1 MQVLENVKKWSK
13 ASGLKKLKTAD
24 GIGAFYNDIQFTG
37 NLKNVKFITPFFQN
51 TISEAFDPAKVSIK
65 EFKPFIIG
73 ISKMLYTLDINTN
86 MDTFLKMKG
95 IIKKH
100 MMKYHKTA
108 MDNKDHSNKFVK
120 SWYNASLYIL
130 PNEFKVKNTN
140 ADAKVAIKNNDVLN
154 IPLSKVEKFYS
165 LFIDSEDLIDAMLTV
180 QATLGL
186 RLIEVLSSKVSNFEI
201 DGLGI
206 PNSIRQIGTAKSK
219 IDISNNIEKK
229 PVMITPKQWMEKL
242 KIVRDE
248 TDKFKELTNIKLRE
262 KYNVV
267 VNDRIQKYLRMA
279 GIQEHNELKSSHG
292 LRRLYVNL
300 LYSMRE
306 EPNLTLHAFIKKYL
320 GHTSDNA
327 TNNYNSINITTDS
340 EIEEPIIA
348 IEPKKTKTQIKFD
361 KITKALSEG
370 KTSYSQ
376 MSDIGITA
384 QMYSNYK
391 KTHLQ

>member
-1 MQVLENVKKWSK
+1 
-13 ASGLKKLKTAD
+13 
-24 GIGAFYNDIQFTG
+24 
-37 NLKNVKFITPFFQN
+37 
-51 TISEAFDPAKVSIK
+51 
-65 EFKPFIIG
+65 
-73 ISKMLYTLDINTN
+73 
-86 MDTFLKMKG
+86 
-95 IIKKH
+95 

-120 SWYNASLYIL
+120 SWYDANLYIL
-130 PNEFKVKNTN
+130 PEEFKLKNTN
-140 ADAKVAIKNNDVLN
+140 AKNKVDIKNTDVLN

-201 DGLGI
+201 DDNL
-206 PNSIRQIGTAKSK
+206 IRQIGSAKTNVN
-219 IDISNNIEKK
+219 IDKK
-229 PVMITPKQWMEKL
+229 PVMISPKQWMDKL
-242 KIVRDE
+242 KIVRTE
-248 TDKFKELTNIKLRE
+248 TDKYLNLTNVKLRE
-262 KYNVV
+262 KYNVL

-279 GIQEHNELKSSHG
+279 GIPEHNELKSSHG

-327 TNNYNSINITTDS
+327 TNNYNSISITTDS
-340 EIEEPIIA
+340 DSDTATESRQSLSEVVS
-348 IEPKKTKTQIKFD
+348 IEPAKTKTQIKFD

-370 KTSYSQ
+370 KTTYSQ

-391 KTHLQ
+391 KLHLQ

>member
-1 MQVLENVKKWSK
+1 MDILNSVKKWSK
-13 ASGLKKLKTAD
+13 SSFLKKLKTTA
-24 GIGAFYNDIQFTG
+24 GIAEFYNDIQFTG
-37 NLKNVKFITPFFQN
+37 NLKNVKFITPFFEH
-51 TISEAFDPAKVSIK
+51 TIANAFDPSEVSITH
-65 EFKPFIIG
+65 FKTFIKG

-120 SWYNASLYIL
+120 SWYDANLYIL

-154 IPLSKVEKFYS
+154 IPLNKVELFYKH
-165 LFIDSEDLIDAMLTV
+165 FINSDELIDAVLTV

-201 DGLGI
+201 ND
-206 PNSIRQIGTAKSK
+206 SEIRQIGSAKTNV
-219 IDISNNIEKK
+219 DIEKK
-229 PVMITPKQWMEKL
+229 PILITPTQWMNKL
-242 KIVRDE
+242 KIVRNE
-248 TDKFKELTNIKLRE
+248 TDKFKDLTNVKLRE
-262 KYNVV
+262 KYNTL
-267 VNDRIQKYLRMA
+267 VNDRIQKYLRA
-279 GIQEHNELKSSHG
+279 SGIQEHNELKSSHG
-292 LRRLYVNL
+292 LRRLYVNF

-327 TNNYNSINITTDS
+327 TNNYNSINIVSGDILSPS
-340 EIEEPIIA
+340 ELIT
-348 IEPKKTKTQIKFD
+348 IEPAKTKTQVKFD

-370 KTSYSQ
+370 KKTYSE

-391 KTHLQ
+391 KLHL

>member
-1 MQVLENVKKWSK
+1 MDILNSVKKWSK
-13 ASGLKKLKTAD
+13 SSFLKKLKTTA
-24 GIGAFYNDIQFTG
+24 GIAEFYNDIQFTG
-37 NLKNVKFITPFFQN
+37 NLKNVKFITPFFEH
-51 TISEAFDPAKVSIK
+51 TIANAFDPSEVSITH
-65 EFKPFIIG
+65 FKTFIKG

-108 MDNKDHSNKFVK
+108 MDDKDHSNKFVK
-120 SWYNASLYIL
+120 SWYDNNLYIL

-154 IPLSKVEKFYS
+154 IPLNKVELFYKH
-165 LFIDSEDLIDAMLTV
+165 FINSDELIDAVLTV

-201 DGLGI
+201 ND
-206 PNSIRQIGTAKSK
+206 SEIRQIGSAKTNV
-219 IDISNNIEKK
+219 DIEKK
-229 PVMITPKQWMEKL
+229 PILITPTQWMNKL
-242 KIVRDE
+242 KIVRNE
-248 TDKFKELTNIKLRE
+248 TDKFKDLTNVKLRE
-262 KYNVV
+262 KYNTL
-267 VNDRIQKYLRMA
+267 VNDRIQKYLRA
-279 GIQEHNELKSSHG
+279 SGIQEHNELKSSHG
-292 LRRLYVNL
+292 LRRLYVNF

-327 TNNYNSINITTDS
+327 TNNYNSINIVSGDILSPS
-340 EIEEPIIA
+340 ELIT
-348 IEPKKTKTQIKFD
+348 IEPAKTKTQVKFD

-370 KTSYSQ
+370 KKTYSE

-391 KTHLQ
+391 KLHL

>member
-1 MQVLENVKKWSK
+1 MDNILNSVKKWSK
-13 ASGLKKLKTAD
+13 SAGLKKLKTAD
-24 GIGAFYNDIQFTG
+24 GIGEFYNEIQFTG
-37 NLKNVKFITPFFQN
+37 NLKNVKFINPFLEN
-51 TISEAFDPAKVSIK
+51 TIADAFDPSKVNIK
-65 EFKPFIIG
+65 DFKPFIKG

-120 SWYNASLYIL
+120 SWYDANLYIL

-140 ADAKVAIKNNDVLN
+140 AKNKVDIKNTDVLN
-154 IPLSKVEKFYS
+154 IPLNKVEKFYS
-165 LFIDSEDLIDAMLTV
+165 LFIDSEDIIDAMLTV

-201 DGLGI
+201 IDENI
-206 PNSIRQIGTAKSK
+206 KQIGTAKSK

-229 PVMITPKQWMEKL
+229 PVMITPRQWMEKL
-242 KIVRDE
+242 KMVRAE
-248 TDKFKELTNIKLRE
+248 TDKYLSLNNVKLRE
-262 KYNVV
+262 KYNKL

-279 GIQEHNELKSSHG
+279 GIPDHNELKSSHG

-327 TNNYNSINITTDS
+327 TNNYNSISITTDS
-340 EIEEPIIA
+340 DSDISGVEPI
-348 IEPKKTKTQIKFD
+348 EPAKTKTQIKFD

-370 KTSYSQ
+370 KSTYSE

-391 KTHLQ
+391 KLHLQ

>member
-1 MQVLENVKKWSK
+1 METILNSVKKWSK
-13 ASGLKKLKTAD
+13 ASGLKKLKTPA
-24 GIGAFYNDIQFTG
+24 GVGEFYNDIQFTG
-37 NLKNVKFITPFFQN
+37 NLKNVKFITPFFQH
-51 TISEAFDPAKVSIK
+51 TIAEAFDPAKVSIK
-65 EFKPFIIG
+65 EFRPFING
-73 ISKMLYTLDINTN
+73 ISKLLYTLDINEN
-86 MDTFLKMKG
+86 MNTFLKAKG

-120 SWYNASLYIL
+120 SWYNSNLYIL
-130 PNEFKVKNTN
+130 PEEFKVKNTN

-154 IPLSKVEKFYS
+154 IPLNKVEKFYS

-201 DGLGI
+201 VDKNI
-206 PNSIRQIGTAKSK
+206 MQIGSAKT
-219 IDISNNIEKK
+219 NVNIEKN
-229 PVMITPKQWMEKL
+229 PVMISPKQWMDKL

-248 TDKFKELTNIKLRE
+248 TDKFKDLNNIKLRE
-262 KYNVV
+262 KYNVL

-327 TNNYNSINITTDS
+327 TNNYNSINITTDA
-340 EIEEPIIA
+340 EIEEPTELIA
-348 IEPKKTKTQIKFD
+348 GNSFIIEPKKTKTQIKFD

-370 KTSYSQ
+370 KSTYSQ
-376 MSDIGITA
+376 MSDIGITN

-391 KTHLQ
+391 KLHN

>member
-13 ASGLKKLKTAD
+13 SAGLKKLKTAE
-24 GIGAFYNDIQFTG
+24 GVGEFYNDIQFTG
-37 NLKNVKFITPFFQN
+37 NLKNVKFITPFFQQ
-51 TISEAFDPAKVSIK
+51 TIADAFDPSKVSIK

-73 ISKMLYTLDINTN
+73 ISKMLYTLDINEN

-95 IIKKH
+95 IIKKN

-120 SWYNASLYIL
+120 SWYDAKLYIL
-130 PNEFKVKNTN
+130 PEEFKVKNTN
-140 ADAKVAIKNNDVLN
+140 AKNKVDIKNTDVLN
-154 IPLSKVEKFYS
+154 IPLNKVEKFYS

-180 QATLGL
+180 QSTLGL

-201 DGLGI
+201 VDENI
-206 PNSIRQIGTAKSK
+206 KQIGSAKT
-219 IDISNNIEKK
+219 NVNIEKK
-229 PVMITPKQWMEKL
+229 PVMISPKQWMDKL
-242 KIVRDE
+242 KIVRTE
-248 TDKFKELTNIKLRE
+248 TDKFKDLNNVKLRE
-262 KYNVV
+262 KYNVL

-279 GIQEHNELKSSHG
+279 GIPEHNELKSSHG

-327 TNNYNSINITTDS
+327 TNNYNSISITTDS
-340 EIEEPIIA
+340 DVSGVEEPIVA

-370 KTSYSQ
+370 KSTYSQ

-391 KTHLQ
+391 KLHPTSL

>member
-1 MQVLENVKKWSK
+1 MENILNSVKKWSK
-13 ASGLKKLKTAD
+13 LAGLKKLKTTA
-24 GIGAFYNDIQFTG
+24 GIAEFYNDIQFTG
-37 NLKNVKFITPFFQN
+37 NLKNVKFITPFFEH
-51 TISEAFDPAKVSIK
+51 TIADYFDPVKIGIK
-65 EFKPFIIG
+65 DFKTFIKG

-120 SWYNASLYIL
+120 AWYAANLYIL

-154 IPLSKVEKFYS
+154 IPLNKVELFYS
-165 LFIDSEDLIDAMLTV
+165 MFINSNDLIDAVLTV

-201 DGLGI
+201 VDSEI
-206 PNSIRQIGTAKSK
+206 MQIGSAKT
-219 IDISNNIEKK
+219 NVNIKKK
-229 PVMITPKQWMEKL
+229 PILITPQQWMNKL
-242 KIVRDE
+242 KIVRNE
-248 TDKFKELTNIKLRE
+248 TDKFKDLTNVKLRE
-262 KYNVV
+262 KYNTL
-267 VNDRIQKYLRMA
+267 VNDRIQKYLRA
-279 GIQEHNELKSSHG
+279 SGIQEHNELKSSHG
-292 LRRLYVNL
+292 LRRLYVNF
-300 LYSMRE
+300 LYSMRDE
-306 EPNLTLHAFIKKYL
+306 ANLTLHAFIKKYL

-327 TNNYNSINITTDS
+327 TVNYNSINIVSSDL
-340 EIEEPIIA
+340 EPLPFDISRV
-348 IEPKKTKTQIKFD
+348 EPAKSKTQVKFD

-370 KTSYSQ
+370 KKTYSE
-376 MSDIGITA
+376 MEAIGITA

-391 KTHLQ
+391 KLHPTSL

>member
-1 MQVLENVKKWSK
+1 MDILNSVKKWSK
-13 ASGLKKLKTAD
+13 SSFLKKLKTTA
-24 GIGAFYNDIQFTG
+24 GIAEFYNDIQFTG
-37 NLKNVKFITPFFQN
+37 NLKNVKFITPFFEH
-51 TISEAFDPAKVSIK
+51 TIANAFDPSEVSITH
-65 EFKPFIIG
+65 FKTFIKG

-108 MDNKDHSNKFVK
+108 MDDKDHSNKFVK
-120 SWYNASLYIL
+120 AWYDNNLYIL

-154 IPLSKVEKFYS
+154 IPLNKVELFYKH
-165 LFIDSEDLIDAMLTV
+165 FINSDELIDAVLTV

-201 DGLGI
+201 ND
-206 PNSIRQIGTAKSK
+206 SEIRQIGSAKTNV
-219 IDISNNIEKK
+219 DIEKK
-229 PVMITPKQWMEKL
+229 PILITPTQWMNKL
-242 KIVRDE
+242 KIVRNE
-248 TDKFKELTNIKLRE
+248 TDKFKDLTNVKLRE
-262 KYNVV
+262 KYNTL
-267 VNDRIQKYLRMA
+267 VNDRIQKYLRA
-279 GIQEHNELKSSHG
+279 SGIQEHNELKSSHG
-292 LRRLYVNL
+292 LRRLYVNF

-327 TNNYNSINITTDS
+327 TNNYNSINIVSGDILSPS
-340 EIEEPIIA
+340 ELIT
-348 IEPKKTKTQIKFD
+348 IEPAKTKTQVKFD

-370 KTSYSQ
+370 KKTYSE

-391 KTHLQ
+391 KLHL